1 MAQLKQAKVFDGNSA
16 DFDAYFLAFI
26 GDLGSQG
33 YAASYMYQ
41 TQQGVCDQIQAQR
54 DSVMGVSTDEEMI
67 DIIKFQQGVGAIS
80 RYMTA
85 LDDML
90 DRIIN
95 GMGA

>member
-1 MAQLKQAKVFDGNSA
+1 M
-16 DFDAYFLAFI
+16 FI
-26 GDLGSQG
+26 GDLGTKG
-33 YAASYMYQ
+33 YEANYMLEA
-41 TQQGVCDQIQAQR
+41 QQGVCDQIQSQR
-54 DSVMGVSTDEEMI
+54 DAVMGVSTDEEML

-90 DRIIN
+90 DRVIN